1 MWECMEKDVTPS
13 FIAEVVAR
21 RSFSRLRL
29 GSGKDC
35 GLVSCQMSLEY
46 IRLVSCTSVVL
57 HTNNTNAK
65 VRLRTFSFQF
75 VLHAWIVLLRNGG
88 NLSLCLLTNA
98 DAYLSPQRKLY
109 NLSADN
115 LSCSAR
121 NMGCPPPARTSGSCL
136 ISARC
141 IHFSFFIAPLIHIQQ
156 LKDACL
162 ASQKIRS
169 SYFSH
174 PFVHPYFS
182 ADQPGLGCGAIS
194 EQLHPPPH
202 RRGGGGGP
210 LRAGGAPARGAGA
223 DGRFPGLEQHGQ
235 NPGVAKGALEDENE
249 ENHWKSTGK
258 Q

>member
-1 MWECMEKDVTPS
+1 MLM
-13 FIAEVVAR
+13 
-21 RSFSRLRL
+21 
-29 GSGKDC
+29 
-35 GLVSCQMSLEY
+35 
-46 IRLVSCTSVVL
+46 
-57 HTNNTNAK
+57 HT
-65 VRLRTFSFQF
+65 F
-75 VLHAWIVLLRNGG
+75 LRNESYTTSP
-88 NLSLCLLTNA
+88 LTTSLVQQETWDVPHLQEHQVHVSFLQGV
-98 DAYLSPQRKLY
+98 S
-109 NLSADN
+109 
-115 LSCSAR
+115 
-121 NMGCPPPARTSGSCL
+121 
-136 ISARC
+136 IS
-141 IHFSFFIAPLIHIQQ
+141 HFFIAPLIHIQQ